1 MSLSNTFENDLM
13 KLIFQNTDITT
24 IGDAGGLRGSA
35 AAGFFYVALHT
46 ADPGEAGDQSTN
58 EINYATYAR
67 VYTTRGSTG
76 WTVATSTA
84 SNAIPIIFSA
94 CTTSGST
101 AAYVSVGTSGG
112 GTGKILW
119 SGALGATLV
128 VTPGVQPFFTTA
140 GLACVTD

>member
-1 MSLSNTFENDLM
+1 MSLSNTFENDLLQ
-13 KLIFQNTDITT
+13 LIFNQTT
-24 IGDAGGLRGSA
+24 ITGVALTTGGGLL
-35 AAGFFYVALHT
+35 YVALHT

-84 SNAIPIIFSA
+84 SNTIPIVFSA
-94 CTTSGST
+94 ATTSGST

-119 SGALGATLV
+119 SGALTAQLV
-128 VTPGVQPFFTTA
+128 VTPGVTPVFTTSA
-140 GLACVTD
+140 LNCIID